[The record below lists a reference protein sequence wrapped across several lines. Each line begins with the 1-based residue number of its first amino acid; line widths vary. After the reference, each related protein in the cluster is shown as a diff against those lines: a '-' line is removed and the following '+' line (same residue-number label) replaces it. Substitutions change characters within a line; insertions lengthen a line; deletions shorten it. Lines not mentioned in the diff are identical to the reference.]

1 MFRRVLLES
10 WHDYVPYICFA
21 LIGGAFLAIII
32 RAVLMKPSE
41 IDRLSS
47 MPLRDDDQLREEREE
62 REKGD
67 KGQAD
72 PTGDGQSS
80 DSYDNSH
87 Q

>member
-21 LIGGAFLAIII
+21 LIGGAFLAIVI

-47 MPLRDDDQLREEREE
+47 MPLRDDDQLRED

-72 PTGDGQSS
+72 PTGDGPASPS
-80 DSYDNSH
+80 NNSH